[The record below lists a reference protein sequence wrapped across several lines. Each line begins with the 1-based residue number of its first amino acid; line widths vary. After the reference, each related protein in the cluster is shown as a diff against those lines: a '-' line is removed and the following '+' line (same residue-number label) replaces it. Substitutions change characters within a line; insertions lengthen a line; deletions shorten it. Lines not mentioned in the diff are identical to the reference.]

1 MIFRTLALSFRTVT
15 VLAALVLL
23 CGFEPGNGQLLEIPR
38 GGNEHRNPTAS
49 HEDSSEAVPAGPDM
63 QFHQLLKFY
72 GCWKATV
79 TRRDLTAFSDAA
91 GHQPQ
96 EWTNRHYTIC
106 FARDMGGELQPTMS
120 QTAAGRADIEDRGSS
135 TELVGFDNHAV
146 SLVSR
151 YRFVDR
157 SATRQKPRASWF
169 FSRAPQPVDVEQV
182 TQVSC
187 LRESLDL
194 VCTASAKAQCG
205 ETSCYSFSWTARFYA
220 F

>member
-1 MIFRTLALSFRTVT
+1 MAVVF
-15 VLAALVLL
+15 AALFCL
-23 CGFEPGNGQLLEIPR
+23 CGFEPGSGPLLEVPQ
-38 GGNEHRNPTAS
+38 GGSEQRSPAANQ
-49 HEDSSEAVPAGPDM
+49 DSREAVPAGPDLR
-63 QFHQLLKFY
+63 FHQLLKFF

-79 TRRDLTAFSDAA
+79 TRRDLTAFADTAIHEPQGWSD
-91 GHQPQ
+91 
-96 EWTNRHYTIC
+96 RRYTIC

-120 QTAAGRADIEDRGSS
+120 QTAAGHADIEDQGSS

-146 SLVSR
+146 SLVNR

-157 SATRQKPRASWF
+157 SAMRRKPRVSWLF
-169 FSRAPQPVDVEQV
+169 FKRAPEPVNVEQV

-194 VCTASAKAQCG
+194 VCTASATAECAEK
-205 ETSCYSFSWTARFYA
+205 SCYRFSWTARFYA